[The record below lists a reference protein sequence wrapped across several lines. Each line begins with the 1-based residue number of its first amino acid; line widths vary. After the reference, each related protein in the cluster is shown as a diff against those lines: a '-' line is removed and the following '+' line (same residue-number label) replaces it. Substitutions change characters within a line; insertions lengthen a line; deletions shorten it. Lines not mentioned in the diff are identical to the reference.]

1 MIRETDPSIQMR
13 ATYALGC
20 LGKHSSDHAK
30 ALAENDVLNNLMQ
43 ILINPNSIEE
53 LKKECRRALKMII
66 QNCTSVQ
73 ALDKIITDVFLKLFN
88 KPRKPLAIFWC
99 TSSNSWPRC
108 YRWIRMPRNSLLSIK
123 VSEKSW
129 IRKIR

>member
-1 MIRETDPSIQMR
+1 LIRETDPNIQMR

-73 ALDKIITDVFLKLFN
+73 ALDKIITDVSFNFFN
-88 KPRKPLAIFWC
+88 KSRKPLAIFWC
-99 TSSNSWPRC
+99 TYSNSWPRS
-108 YRWIRMPRNSLLSIK
+108 YLWTQMPRNNLLSIK
-123 VSEKSW
+123 V
-129 IRKIR
+129 

>member
-1 MIRETDPSIQMR
+1 MR

-73 ALDKIITDVFLKLFN
+73 ALDKIITDVIFLTNQGNPWQYFGARIQTAGQGPTYGHKCQET
-88 KPRKPLAIFWC
+88 I
-99 TSSNSWPRC
+99 C
-108 YRWIRMPRNSLLSIK
+108 YQ
-123 VSEKSW
+123 
-129 IRKIR
+129 